1 MSSETLNYRA
11 TNKEANGSQKIQT
24 IGMYTRE
31 MLLNVFVALLMAHV
45 CLVFLPQE
53 NFSASESLPT
63 VKAMPYC
70 LKDLPHKLSPGSEI
84 TDVFWYSF
92 PITESSK

>member
-1 MSSETLNYRA
+1 MSSENLNYRA
-11 TNKEANGSQKIQT
+11 TDKEENGSQKIHI

-31 MLLNVFVALLMAHV
+31 RLLNVFMALLMAHV
-45 CLVFLPQE
+45 CLVSHPQE

-70 LKDLPHKLSPGSEI
+70 VKDLPHKLSPESER
-84 TDVFWYSF
+84 THVF
-92 PITESSK
+92 